1 MAGHDEVH
9 DAGRHRIIV
18 VAGKVTIA
26 FPKFGK
32 RKRVEYVT
40 VGGARIDVSEF
51 GASAV
56 RPIDAKAYRFPP
68 GHPQEGVAYVG
79 NPVDPDVFYT
89 FAEFQQRVFE
99 SKVLEAMELLAG
111 LGARAVTIHQSAGKQ
126 RDVGATIG
134 VSVPGAVG
142 VGGALEREK
151 SSHNEVS
158 YAARF
163 TPSRPPHVPDGLR
176 WYEHEPV
183 WKNIAN
189 MRLHNGMA
197 EFKFNVRFE
206 TNYGISAELG
216 AKIAG
221 KGVSVGGKVSEF
233 TSSTWTMSGK
243 F

>member
-1 MAGHDEVH
+1 MAGHDDVH
-9 DAGRHRIIV
+9 DAGGHRIIV
-18 VAGKVTIA
+18 VAGKVNIA
-26 FPKFGK
+26 VSRFGK

-56 RPIDAKAYRFPP
+56 RRIDARAYRFPP
-68 GHPQEGVAYVG
+68 GHPQEGVAYVA
-79 NPVDPDVFYT
+79 NPVDADVFYT

-99 SKVLEAMELLAG
+99 SKVLEAMELLAA
-111 LGARAVTIHQSAGKQ
+111 LGARSVTIHQSAGKQ

-134 VSVPGAVG
+134 ASVPGAVG
-142 VGGALEREK
+142 VGGALERET
-151 SSHNEVS
+151 SSHSEVR

-163 TPSRPPHVPDGLR
+163 TPSRAPHIPDGLR

-183 WKNIAN
+183 WENIAT
-189 MRLHNGMA
+189 MRLHHGMT
-197 EFKFNVRFE
+197 EFNFDVRFE
-206 TNYGISAELG
+206 TNYGVSAELG

-233 TSSTWTMSGK
+233 ISSTWTMSGQ